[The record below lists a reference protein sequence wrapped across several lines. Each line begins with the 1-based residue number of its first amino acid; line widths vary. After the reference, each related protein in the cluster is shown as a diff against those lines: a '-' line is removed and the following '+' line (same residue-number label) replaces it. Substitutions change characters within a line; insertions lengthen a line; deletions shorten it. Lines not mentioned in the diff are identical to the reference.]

1 MARAWTNRKLRRK
14 IPGVTGKRVPGNPG
28 MPRMVGH
35 HVTNIPRQA
44 TSSMFREYSRQQIKD
59 VNKRFKGGWGF
70 AWQGLA
76 DVASNVYDLG
86 VETEE
91 QLGEAME
98 ELKNEM
104 VAYAQQNAIWTD
116 HPGEH
121 EDARKNIQGVVVKEG
136 DGTYSIYLGHGKNV
150 YYGIWL
156 EVRWGGK
163 YAIILPTI
171 YKFAP
176 TLGEK
181 VKLQT

>member
-1 MARAWTNRKLRRK
+1 MAKIWTNRRLKRK

-28 MPRMVGH
+28 MPRMVGA
-35 HVTNIPRQA
+35 HVTRVPRQA
-44 TSSMFREYSRQQIKD
+44 DSSTFREFNRTQIKD
-59 VNKRFKGGWGF
+59 TRGRFMGGWGF

-76 DVASNVYDLG
+76 DVATNVFDFA

-91 QLGEAME
+91 ALAEAME
-98 ELKNEM
+98 GLKDEM
-104 VAYAQQNAIWTD
+104 VAYAQENAIWID

-176 TLGEK
+176 TIGER
-181 VKLQT
+181 VKIQT